1 MSRTPLFNEIARALR
16 IARFCND
23 NRLSTADGLER
34 VRETEIKDVS
44 ARQSRRE
51 WLSTVARAGA
61 AGAAASVLSPG
72 QRLFASR
79 QRNPSIDVGI
89 VGAGLAGL
97 ACADTLA
104 DSGVRATV
112 YEAGT
117 RVGGR
122 CCVAARFLSG
132 TGRRA
137 RRRVHR
143 HAAQDD
149 AAVRTQV
156 RSCARGRLEG
166 AGRRLLPLRRT
177 SHPRNHGRR

>member
-1 MSRTPLFNEIARALR
+1 MSRTPLFNEVARALR

-23 NRLSTADGLER
+23 NRLSTAVGLER
-34 VRETEIKDVS
+34 VRETEIKEGL

-51 WLSTVARAGA
+51 WLNTVARAGA
-61 AGAAASVLSPG
+61 AGVAASVLSPH

-79 QRNPSIDVGI
+79 QRNPLIDVGI
-89 VGAGLAGL
+89 VGAGIAGL

-122 CCVAARFLSG
+122 RVSLRNLFPGQVAERGASSSTRPQDHAG
-132 TGRRA
+132 IRA
-137 RRRVHR
+137 
-143 HAAQDD
+143 
-149 AAVRTQV
+149 QV
-156 RSCARGRLEG
+156 RLHSKMVED
-166 AGRRLLPLRRT
+166 PVDVVYHLRA
-177 SHPRNHGRR
+177 SHPRIRGRR